1 MLRFLPIAMLLF
13 FGVLGCNGVKPSD
26 VTGTWVVTE
35 GSRQR
40 LPTAQQKA
48 SAKIVLDANGSFVAS
63 DLPEDLLYGPEVADR
78 LVTGSGVWKLVS
90 REGGQQVQLEFHAI
104 AVGQRGGVPHG
115 ALLDV
120 SRGWSALRLFYF
132 KGDADEGRRIEF
144 ERK

>member
-1 MLRFLPIAMLLF
+1 MLLF

-48 SAKIVLDANGSFVAS
+48 SAKI
-63 DLPEDLLYGPEVADR
+63 
-78 LVTGSGVWKLVS
+78 VS